1 MQSPDF
7 VVKAIFG
14 NVGAIV
20 FLWFVAAQVAHLYCL
35 EMQHLTCN
43 MSCRHSFH

>member
-14 NVGAIV
+14 NVGLLCY
-20 FLWFVAAQVAHLYCL
+20 FGLWPLRLHICTALRNATFN
-35 EMQHLTCN
+35 MQHELPTLIP
-43 MSCRHSFH
+43 